1 MDVGV
6 RLTVVPSE
14 GEADVICGLLRV
26 NGIPCGHRET
36 DLIAQGSRAGWHEI
50 LVPEARLVEAR
61 ELLATPPPEAG

>member
-1 MDVGV
+1 VNIGV

-14 GEADVICGLLRV
+14 GEADVICGLLSV

-36 DLIAQGSRAGWHEI
+36 DFTAQGSRAGWPEI

-61 ELLATPPPEAG
+61 ELLDAR